1 MGTWDRN
8 GRSRCR
14 KEIFCRRAGR
24 LRRMKGSAMLEA
36 MAVILVFL
44 VMASVLFA
52 SGRALN
58 RQTVRT
64 LEKNVARDGA
74 LTAVRLLAQDIMEGN
89 RPGEEMEPEKTELEV
104 IPEDGLGTFTVPVT
118 VWAGEEGRNL
128 VLYGMCAYGGQTE
141 AVSLLLEKTEGKR
154 RRCHAFICGSAGLE
168 AGAVCSGRAFG
179 GMKMGKKGYA
189 LVEAVTAVALVMM
202 ASGILSLGI
211 SFGLRMERRA
221 EQLKNTETVWEVPA
235 RFRMR
240 TGDGTVISGEGC
252 VRRQT
257 VTGRNRE
264 LFIYG
269 FGMEPGTGE
278 LERQSLDPVFS
289 DQRETE

>member
-1 MGTWDRN
+1 
-8 GRSRCR
+8 
-14 KEIFCRRAGR
+14 
-24 LRRMKGSAMLEA
+24 
-36 MAVILVFL
+36 
-44 VMASVLFA
+44 
-52 SGRALN
+52 
-58 RQTVRT
+58 
-64 LEKNVARDGA
+64 
-74 LTAVRLLAQDIMEGN
+74 
-89 RPGEEMEPEKTELEV
+89 
-104 IPEDGLGTFTVPVT
+104 
-118 VWAGEEGRNL
+118 
-128 VLYGMCAYGGQTE
+128 
-141 AVSLLLEKTEGKR
+141 
-154 RRCHAFICGSAGLE
+154 
-168 AGAVCSGRAFG
+168 
-179 GMKMGKKGYA
+179 MGKKGYA

-221 EQLKNTETVWEVPA
+221 EQLKNTETVREIPA
-235 RFRMR
+235 FFRMR

-264 LFIYG
+264 PFIHG

>member
-1 MGTWDRN
+1 MVLTGEETGKLDVMLKNTADSFEYEADMAVSRLVSLVEPVMILGLGAVIGAVLLGSWFRFGGCMGTWDRN

-14 KEIFCRRAGR
+14 KEIFRRRAGR

-104 IPEDGLGTFTVPVT
+104 ILEDGLGTFTVPVT

-141 AVSLLLEKTEGKR
+141 AVSLLLEKTEGS
-154 RRCHAFICGSAGLE
+154 GGGVTPSSAAAPVWRPVRYAPAEPLE
-168 AGAVCSGRAFG
+168 
-179 GMKMGKKGYA
+179 
-189 LVEAVTAVALVMM
+189 E
-202 ASGILSLGI
+202 
-211 SFGLRMERRA
+211 
-221 EQLKNTETVWEVPA
+221 
-235 RFRMR
+235 
-240 TGDGTVISGEGC
+240 
-252 VRRQT
+252 
-257 VTGRNRE
+257 
-264 LFIYG
+264 
-269 FGMEPGTGE
+269 
-278 LERQSLDPVFS
+278 
-289 DQRETE
+289 

>member
-14 KEIFCRRAGR
+14 KEIFRRRAGR

-52 SGRALN
+52 SGRAPN

-141 AVSLLLEKTEGKR
+141 AVSPAPGENGRKQ
-154 RRCHAFICGSAGLE
+154 RRCHAFICGSTGVE
-168 AGAVCSGRAFG
+168 TSAVCSGRAFG

-211 SFGLRMERRA
+211 SFGLRMG
-221 EQLKNTETVWEVPA
+221 ET
-235 RFRMR
+235 
-240 TGDGTVISGEGC
+240 GGTAKGYGYGPGGPGTL
-252 VRRQT
+252 RDADM
-257 VTGRNRE
+257 GRNCHFRGG
-264 LFIYG
+264 LCAPPDGYR
-269 FGMEPGTGE
+269 P
-278 LERQSLDPVFS
+278 
-289 DQRETE
+289 

>member
-1 MGTWDRN
+1 
-8 GRSRCR
+8 
-14 KEIFCRRAGR
+14 
-24 LRRMKGSAMLEA
+24 
-36 MAVILVFL
+36 
-44 VMASVLFA
+44 
-52 SGRALN
+52 
-58 RQTVRT
+58 
-64 LEKNVARDGA
+64 
-74 LTAVRLLAQDIMEGN
+74 
-89 RPGEEMEPEKTELEV
+89 
-104 IPEDGLGTFTVPVT
+104 
-118 VWAGEEGRNL
+118 
-128 VLYGMCAYGGQTE
+128 
-141 AVSLLLEKTEGKR
+141 
-154 RRCHAFICGSAGLE
+154 
-168 AGAVCSGRAFG
+168 
-179 GMKMGKKGYA
+179 MGKKGYA

-221 EQLKNTETVWEVPA
+221 EQLKDTDTVQEVPA

-240 TGDGTVISGEGC
+240 TWDGTVISGEGC

-269 FGMEPGTGE
+269 FGMEPVTGE

>member
-1 MGTWDRN
+1 
-8 GRSRCR
+8 
-14 KEIFCRRAGR
+14 
-24 LRRMKGSAMLEA
+24 MLEA

-52 SGRALN
+52 SWRALN

-141 AVSLLLEKTEGKR
+141 AVSLLLEKTEGSS
-154 RRCHAFICGSAGLE
+154 GGVTPSSAAAPVWRPVRYAPAEPLE
-168 AGAVCSGRAFG
+168 
-179 GMKMGKKGYA
+179 
-189 LVEAVTAVALVMM
+189 E
-202 ASGILSLGI
+202 
-211 SFGLRMERRA
+211 
-221 EQLKNTETVWEVPA
+221 
-235 RFRMR
+235 
-240 TGDGTVISGEGC
+240 
-252 VRRQT
+252 
-257 VTGRNRE
+257 
-264 LFIYG
+264 
-269 FGMEPGTGE
+269 
-278 LERQSLDPVFS
+278 
-289 DQRETE
+289 

>member
-8 GRSRCR
+8 GRPRCR
-14 KEIFCRRAGR
+14 KEIFRRRAGR

-141 AVSLLLEKTEGKR
+141 AISLLLEKTE
-154 RRCHAFICGSAGLE
+154 E
-168 AGAVCSGRAFG
+168 SGG
-179 GMKMGKKGYA
+179 G
-189 LVEAVTAVALVMM
+189 VTPSSAVAPVWP
-202 ASGILSLGI
+202 SYGETG
-211 SFGLRMERRA
+211 GTA
-221 EQLKNTETVWEVPA
+221 EEY
-235 RFRMR
+235 R
-240 TGDGTVISGEGC
+240 DGPGGPGALQDAD
-252 VRRQT
+252 R
-257 VTGRNRE
+257 GRNRHIRRG
-264 LFIYG
+264 LCAPPDSYR
-269 FGMEPGTGE
+269 P
-278 LERQSLDPVFS
+278 
-289 DQRETE
+289 

>member
-1 MGTWDRN
+1 MGIWHRN
-8 GRSRCR
+8 GRPRCR
-14 KEIFCRRAGR
+14 KEIFRRRTGR

-64 LEKNVARDGA
+64 LEKNVARD
-74 LTAVRLLAQDIMEGN
+74 VRLWRADGGRLPA
-89 RPGEEMEPEKTELEV
+89 PGEN
-104 IPEDGLGTFTVPVT
+104 
-118 VWAGEEGRNL
+118 GR
-128 VLYGMCAYGGQTE
+128 
-141 AVSLLLEKTEGKR
+141 KR
-154 RRCHAFICGSAGLE
+154 RRGHAFICGSTGVE
-168 AGAVCSGRAFG
+168 TSAVCSGRAFG

-221 EQLKNTETVWEVPA
+221 EQLKDTDTVQEVPA

-240 TGDGTVISGEGC
+240 TWDGTVISGEGC

>member
-1 MGTWDRN
+1 MGIWDRN

-14 KEIFCRRAGR
+14 KEIFRRRAGR

-141 AVSLLLEKTEGKR
+141 AVSLLLEKTEGSS
-154 RRCHAFICGSAGLE
+154 GGVTPSSAAAPVWRPVRYAPAGPLE
-168 AGAVCSGRAFG
+168 
-179 GMKMGKKGYA
+179 
-189 LVEAVTAVALVMM
+189 E
-202 ASGILSLGI
+202 
-211 SFGLRMERRA
+211 
-221 EQLKNTETVWEVPA
+221 
-235 RFRMR
+235 
-240 TGDGTVISGEGC
+240 
-252 VRRQT
+252 
-257 VTGRNRE
+257 
-264 LFIYG
+264 
-269 FGMEPGTGE
+269 
-278 LERQSLDPVFS
+278 
-289 DQRETE
+289 

>member
-1 MGTWDRN
+1 MLRQSLWRN
-8 GRSRCR
+8 ENG
-14 KEIFCRRAGR
+14 KEGICAG
-24 LRRMKGSAMLEA
+24 
-36 MAVILVFL
+36 
-44 VMASVLFA
+44 
-52 SGRALN
+52 
-58 RQTVRT
+58 
-64 LEKNVARDGA
+64 
-74 LTAVRLLAQDIMEGN
+74 
-89 RPGEEMEPEKTELEV
+89 
-104 IPEDGLGTFTVPVT
+104 
-118 VWAGEEGRNL
+118 
-128 VLYGMCAYGGQTE
+128 GG
-141 AVSLLLEKTEGKR
+141 G
-154 RRCHAFICGSAGLE
+154 HGCGSGE
-168 AGAVCSGRAFG
+168 
-179 GMKMGKKGYA
+179 
-189 LVEAVTAVALVMM
+189 M

-221 EQLKNTETVWEVPA
+221 EQLKDTDTVQEVPA

-240 TGDGTVISGEGC
+240 TWDGTVISGEGC

>member
-1 MGTWDRN
+1 MQEGDFPPP
-8 GRSRCR
+8 GRP
-14 KEIFCRRAGR
+14 A
-24 LRRMKGSAMLEA
+24 
-36 MAVILVFL
+36 
-44 VMASVLFA
+44 
-52 SGRALN
+52 
-58 RQTVRT
+58 
-64 LEKNVARDGA
+64 
-74 LTAVRLLAQDIMEGN
+74 
-89 RPGEEMEPEKTELEV
+89 
-104 IPEDGLGTFTVPVT
+104 PEDEGVSHAGGHGSDPGISGDGFRPVC
-118 VWAGEEGRNL
+118 VWAGPEPADREDSGEKCGPGWGSDSGEASGAGYYGRKQTRGGNGAGENG
-128 VLYGMCAYGGQTE
+128 VGGDPGGRSGNVYGPGHRLGRRGRQKSGPVRDVRLWRADGGRLPAPGE
-141 AVSLLLEKTEGKR
+141 NGRKR

-240 TGDGTVISGEGC
+240 TWDGTVISGEGC

-278 LERQSLDPVFS
+278 LERQSLDSVFS

>member
-1 MGTWDRN
+1 M
-8 GRSRCR
+8 
-14 KEIFCRRAGR
+14 
-24 LRRMKGSAMLEA
+24 
-36 MAVILVFL
+36 
-44 VMASVLFA
+44 
-52 SGRALN
+52 N

-104 IPEDGLGTFTVPVT
+104 IPEDGGLLGTFTVPVT

-141 AVSLLLEKTEGKR
+141 AVSLLLERNGRKR
-154 RRCHAFICGSAGLE
+154 RRGHAFICGSTGVE
-168 AGAVCSGRAFG
+168 TSAVCSGRAFG

-221 EQLKNTETVWEVPA
+221 EQLKDTDTVQEVPA

-240 TGDGTVISGEGC
+240 TWDGTVISGEGC

>member
-8 GRSRCR
+8 GRPRCR
-14 KEIFCRRAGR
+14 KEIFRRRAGR

-104 IPEDGLGTFTVPVT
+104 IPEDGLG
-118 VWAGEEGRNL
+118 NL

-141 AVSLLLEKTEGKR
+141 AVSLLLEKTE
-154 RRCHAFICGSAGLE
+154 E
-168 AGAVCSGRAFG
+168 SGG
-179 GMKMGKKGYA
+179 G
-189 LVEAVTAVALVMM
+189 VTPSSAVAPVWRPVRY
-202 ASGILSLGI
+202 AP
-211 SFGLRMERRA
+211 A
-221 EQLKNTETVWEVPA
+221 EP
-235 RFRMR
+235 
-240 TGDGTVISGEGC
+240 
-252 VRRQT
+252 
-257 VTGRNRE
+257 
-264 LFIYG
+264 
-269 FGMEPGTGE
+269 
-278 LERQSLDPVFS
+278 LE
-289 DQRETE
+289 E

>member
-1 MGTWDRN
+1 MWPG
-8 GRSRCR
+8 
-14 KEIFCRRAGR
+14 
-24 LRRMKGSAMLEA
+24 M
-36 MAVILVFL
+36 
-44 VMASVLFA
+44 
-52 SGRALN
+52 
-58 RQTVRT
+58 
-64 LEKNVARDGA
+64 GA

-104 IPEDGLGTFTVPVT
+104 IPEDGLGTFTVRSLSGPERKAEIWSCT
-118 VWAGEEGRNL
+118 GCAPMEGRRRPSP
-128 VLYGMCAYGGQTE
+128 CSWRKRKEAAGGVTP
-141 AVSLLLEKTEGKR
+141 S
-154 RRCHAFICGSAGLE
+154 SA
-168 AGAVCSGRAFG
+168 AAPVWRPVRYAPGRAFG

-221 EQLKNTETVWEVPA
+221 EQLKDTDTVQEVPA

-240 TGDGTVISGEGC
+240 TWDGTVISGEGC

>member
-74 LTAVRLLAQDIMEGN
+74 LTAVRLLAQDIMEN
-89 RPGEEMEPEKTELEV
+89 ELV
-104 IPEDGLGTFTVPVT
+104 MG
-118 VWAGEEGRNL
+118 
-128 VLYGMCAYGGQTE
+128 TE
-141 AVSLLLEKTEGKR
+141 AYKNGHLIYLAHPAVWYTAEGGITALDIMLQDLESELLG
-154 RRCHAFICGSAGLE
+154 
-168 AGAVCSGRAFG
+168 
-179 GMKMGKKGYA
+179 
-189 LVEAVTAVALVMM
+189 
-202 ASGILSLGI
+202 
-211 SFGLRMERRA
+211 
-221 EQLKNTETVWEVPA
+221 
-235 RFRMR
+235 
-240 TGDGTVISGEGC
+240 
-252 VRRQT
+252 
-257 VTGRNRE
+257 
-264 LFIYG
+264 
-269 FGMEPGTGE
+269 
-278 LERQSLDPVFS
+278 
-289 DQRETE
+289 

>member
-141 AVSLLLEKTEGKR
+141 AVSLLLEKTEGSGPWWIR
-154 RRCHAFICGSAGLE
+154 IFVWAAAEGGGGGVTPSSAAAPVWRPVRYAPAEPLE
-168 AGAVCSGRAFG
+168 
-179 GMKMGKKGYA
+179 
-189 LVEAVTAVALVMM
+189 E
-202 ASGILSLGI
+202 
-211 SFGLRMERRA
+211 
-221 EQLKNTETVWEVPA
+221 
-235 RFRMR
+235 
-240 TGDGTVISGEGC
+240 
-252 VRRQT
+252 
-257 VTGRNRE
+257 
-264 LFIYG
+264 
-269 FGMEPGTGE
+269 
-278 LERQSLDPVFS
+278 
-289 DQRETE
+289 